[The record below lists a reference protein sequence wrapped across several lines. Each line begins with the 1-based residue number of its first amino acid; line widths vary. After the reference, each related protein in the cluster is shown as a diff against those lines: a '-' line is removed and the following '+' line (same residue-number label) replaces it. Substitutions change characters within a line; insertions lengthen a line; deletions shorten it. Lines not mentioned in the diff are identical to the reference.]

1 MTTKLVSCPRP
12 PALCGPV
19 DETGEPVVESDSEG
33 ECLTSRDPPA
43 PLPVALQLGCDA
55 EDKLAIE
62 DARRGLLAEVT
73 ARDRVP
79 LWNWPV
85 A

>member
-1 MTTKLVSCPRP
+1 MTRLVNWPKP

-19 DETGEPVVESDSEG
+19 EETQGVVLESDSEG
-33 ECLTSRDPPA
+33 ECLTSREPPPT
-43 PLPVALQLGCDA
+43 PLPPGCDA

-62 DARRGLLAEVT
+62 EASRGLLAEVT
-73 ARDRVP
+73 ARDRLPPWYWP
-79 LWNWPV
+79 L